1 MVQYALNDSQIIITT
16 LKHYESMDGLRVDS
30 DNSKPVEERTILL
43 PVSPSD
49 LMFDES
55 SDSQTLKLMNYGE
68 IPISINRKLAKWSIS
83 SFFPKRSN
91 KAYYNKNK
99 ANSIWKYPF
108 DLSSGTEDPYTF
120 YCATLLEWKNKQIPL
135 VFMFNTWGNYYYCQ
149 ITNFKYGRK
158 DGIGNVYYDLQFQ
171 EYKKI
176 NLESGENGKTDYSSN
191 VYYPESGESIQDMAK
206 KIYGSSEYY
215 KTIMSLNNLTTPVII
230 AGKGYKIR

>member
-1 MVQYALNDSQIIITT
+1 MAQYALNDSQIVITT
-16 LKHYESMDGLRVDS
+16 LKHYENMNGLKVDS
-30 DNSKPVEERTILL
+30 DNSKPVEQRVILL

-49 LMFDES
+49 LMFDEN
-55 SDSQTLKLMNYGE
+55 SDAQTIKLMNYGE
-68 IPISINRKLAKWSIS
+68 LPIGINRKLAKWSIS
-83 SFFPKRSN
+83 SFFPKRNN
-91 KAYYNKNK
+91 KAFYNKNK

-171 EYKKI
+171 EYKELS
-176 NLESGENGKTDYSSN
+176 LESGENGTTNYSSDI
-191 VYYPESGESIQDMAK
+191 YYPESGESIQDMAK
-206 KIYGSSEYY
+206 KIYGNSEYY
-215 KTIMSLNNLTTPVII
+215 KTIMNLNNLTSPSIK
-230 AGKGYKIR
+230 AGVGYKIK